1 MNALLVAVALAAL
14 QPSGDAELDRHLRAA
29 EPGPARYR
37 SGRLAFTDYPT
48 AALRAGH
55 QGSVIIRVRIGTT
68 GRIEGCEIVESS
80 GHEVLDDATCR
91 RVSGRYRYF
100 PAIGDDGRPAGA
112 AIMHRV
118 AWTLPSPTRTV
129 DVALQ
134 RHLRAGRPGPARLRG
149 APAAFAYPASA
160 LAARAQGTTLIR
172 FVVSETG
179 RVGSCAIA
187 RSSGNEDLDTASCLM
202 AFNHLLYFPA
212 IGADGRPETEARTQ
226 AINWR
231 LPDAPLPAQPPQQP
245 DGG

>member
-1 MNALLVAVALAAL
+1 MNVVLLALSAL
-14 QPSGDAELDRHLRAA
+14 QASGDAELDRHLRAA
-29 EPGPARYR
+29 EPGPAQYR

-100 PAIGDDGRPAGA
+100 PAIGDDGRPTVD

-118 AWTLPSPTRTV
+118 AWTLPSPMRTV
-129 DVALQ
+129 DVALES
-134 RHLRAGRPGPARLRG
+134 HLRAGRPGPARLRG
-149 APAAFAYPASA
+149 APEAFDYPASA
-160 LAARAQGTTLIR
+160 LAARAQGTTVIR
-172 FVVSETG
+172 FVVGETG
-179 RVGSCAIA
+179 RVGVCSVA

-202 AFNHLLYFPA
+202 AINHLLYFPA
-212 IGADGRPETEARTQ
+212 IGRNGRPETETRTQ
-226 AINWR
+226 SINWR
-231 LPDAPLPAQPPQQP
+231 LPDAAPAAEPAPPP
-245 DGG
+245 GDA